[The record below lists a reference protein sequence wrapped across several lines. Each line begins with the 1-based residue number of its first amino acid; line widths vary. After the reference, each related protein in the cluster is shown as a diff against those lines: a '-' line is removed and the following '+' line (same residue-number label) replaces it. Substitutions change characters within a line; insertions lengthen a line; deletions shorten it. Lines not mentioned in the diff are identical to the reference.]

1 MPTTMSFTVVRQKL
15 FLVVHTK
22 DNPDEV
28 EWEDYLRGIRSACGK
43 VGAILIISD
52 GGGPNTMQRGR
63 MNDLLES
70 LKFQG
75 KVAVVTINRIVR
87 GIVTAISWFNPTI
100 KAFSTIQ
107 IPAALKY
114 LEIPDAEHDHYN
126 AEIRRL
132 KTNLGITG

>member
-1 MPTTMSFTVVRQKL
+1 MPDTMYFTVVRQKL

-22 DNPDEV
+22 DNPDEK
-28 EWEDYLRGIRSACGK
+28 EWADYLGGIRSACGK
-43 VGAILIISD
+43 VDSILIISD
-52 GGGPNTMQRGR
+52 GGGPNTMQRGQ
-63 MNDLLES
+63 MNDLLDS

-114 LEIPDAEHDHYN
+114 LDIPETQHDYFNIEIK
-126 AEIRRL
+126 RL
-132 KTNLGITG
+132 KTQLGITS